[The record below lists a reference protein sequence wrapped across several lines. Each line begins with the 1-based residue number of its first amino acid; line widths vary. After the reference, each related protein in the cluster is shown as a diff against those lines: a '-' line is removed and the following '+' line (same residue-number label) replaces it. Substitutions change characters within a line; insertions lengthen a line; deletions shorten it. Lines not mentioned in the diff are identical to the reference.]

1 MACVHRDLQ
10 LCYSPRQQ
18 RAPVGCQTQVS
29 FFVFV
34 PFFILTGP
42 SIFVFRACRLR
53 MEGHTGNYSP
63 PFHCITSKFHLLL
76 DYVRAVAYAGGRL
89 FSAGDDK
96 TVSVSAIL

>member
-1 MACVHRDLQ
+1 
-10 LCYSPRQQ
+10 
-18 RAPVGCQTQVS
+18 
-29 FFVFV
+29 
-34 PFFILTGP
+34 
-42 SIFVFRACRLR
+42 

-63 PFHCITSKFHLLL
+63 PFRCITAKFYLLL